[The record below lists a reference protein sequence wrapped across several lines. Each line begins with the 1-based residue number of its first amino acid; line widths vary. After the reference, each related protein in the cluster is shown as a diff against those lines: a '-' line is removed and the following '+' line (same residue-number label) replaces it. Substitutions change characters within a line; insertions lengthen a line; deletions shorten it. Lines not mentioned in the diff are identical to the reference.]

1 MEVEFSFRL
10 WYPIGKTI
18 DSGEI
23 LYMIKRKNISI
34 LAALFTALFLTA
46 CGTGLPIVSEVG
58 GSQSY
63 KDEQAMIVIATERN
77 RYRDIYTD
85 QIWQI
90 QVDEAGTTFQAYLL
104 SEIRDFMTE
113 LRTMNLLAD
122 EKDIRLSGQEKE
134 QLRKLAEAYY
144 DSLTAEDREYIGAG
158 EDDIYELY
166 EQYHRANKLV
176 DELTGD
182 VNLEISD
189 SEAKVIT
196 VQEIVVSDEERAME
210 IHRQVAEEGADFL
223 SEARS
228 VSEDTEIEKQ
238 VGRSERPK
246 AYEDEV
252 FSLNQDEISPV
263 FSMDG
268 MYYIVKCIN
277 DYDEAATLERKQRLA
292 LQRKSQAFRQIYDEF
307 SAEYPVDIKGDIWSV
322 DTLAKGSGSTTTS
335 FFTQYQE
342 TMNQ

>member
-1 MEVEFSFRL
+1 
-10 WYPIGKTI
+10 
-18 DSGEI
+18 
-23 LYMIKRKNISI
+23 MIKRKRSTA
-34 LAALFTALFLTA
+34 LAAVLCALILTA

-63 KDEQAMIVIATERN
+63 KDEQAMIIIATERN

-85 QIWQI
+85 QIWQV

-122 EKDIRLSGQEKE
+122 EKEIRLSGQEKE
-134 QLRKLAEAYY
+134 QLKQLASDYY
-144 DSLTAEDREYIGAG
+144 DSLTQEDREYIGASE
-158 EDDIYELY
+158 EDVYDLY

-176 DELTGD
+176 DELTKD

-196 VQEIVVSDEERAME
+196 VQEIVVRDEAEAAQ
-210 IHRQVAEEGADFL
+210 IYGQITEEGADFL
-223 SEARS
+223 SKARS
-228 VSEDTEIEKQ
+228 VSEDSEIEKQ
-238 VGRSERPK
+238 VGRGERPK
-246 AYEDEV
+246 AYEDVV
-252 FSLNQDEISPV
+252 FSLNEGEISPV
-263 FSMDG
+263 LSVDG
-268 MYYIVKCIN
+268 ACYIVKCIN

-307 SAEYPVDIKGDIWSV
+307 SSEYPVDVKGAIWSA
-322 DTLAKGSGSTTTS
+322 DTLAKGKDSTTTS
-335 FFTQYQE
+335 FFSQYQDV
-342 TMNQ
+342 MNQ